1 MTGLVH
7 AHSGLRYIALLLL
20 VIALMNAF
28 SNIKSGKYSKKDKMI
43 NLFAMVMLHI
53 QLLIGLVLYF
63 FGQKVGFSEWIG
75 GGTPPPRFFAFEHI
89 LIMLVAIVFITLGR
103 KKAENHAMDS
113 YKHKLILRY
122 YGLGLILIFIAIPWP
137 FIYTELGLG
146 YF

>member
-63 FGQKVGFSEWIG
+63 LGKKSGFSEWIG
-75 GGTPPPRFFAFEHI
+75 GGAAPQGFFAFEHV
-89 LIMLVAIVFITLGR
+89 LIMIIAIVFITLGR

-137 FIYTELGLG
+137 FMYDSIVEG